1 MLVLL
6 SVVEIHLLLCRH
18 GQLRQR
24 WLRLTEIRNRESQ
37 RRGVCHEGLQ
47 NIRFLDVL
55 FFAIPVSGVLIFGSQ
70 AAWIIDEV
78 DEEDS
83 DNGDSDDDR
92 MVLDRGEDQY
102 SNQDQDFEDDKET
115 LYVQDMDNETHNDS
129 EMMVIKLF
137 LHLRSDLQTVF
148 VASLHFFCYD

>member
-47 NIRFLDVL
+47 NIRFLDDL

-70 AAWIIDEV
+70 AAWIIDEI

-83 DNGDSDDDR
+83 DNGDSYDDR
-92 MVLDRGEDQY
+92 MVLDRGEDHY

-129 EMMVIKLF
+129 EMMVKAF
-137 LHLRSDLQTVF
+137 SPFT
-148 VASLHFFCYD
+148 